1 MKSIEQLYNIARK
14 TYIFRL
20 SALIIIPYAALTFLF
35 VYFVLNDSSNALSSL
50 FRAFI
55 LSVTSAIF
63 TSYITIFTIFRKQ
76 RVLKYYNV
84 LHSKFPTVDKSL
96 LLLISFYLIQNRKV
110 YSLEKK
116 HYFNK
121 QLKQMGKSFGIK
133 YYEENDEDEA
143 QNILIFAKST
153 NFNVNN
159 D

>member
-14 TYIFRL
+14 TYVFRL
-20 SALIIIPYAALTFLF
+20 SVYTIIPYAAIMFLF

-55 LSVTSAIF
+55 LSVASAIF
-63 TSYITIFTIFRKQ
+63 TSYIIIFTIFRKQ
-76 RVLKYYNV
+76 RVLKYYNI
-84 LHSKFPTVDKSL
+84 LHSKFPNVDKSL
-96 LLLISFYLIQNRKV
+96 LLLISFYLIQHKKV
-110 YSLEKK
+110 YSLVKK

-133 YYEENDEDEA
+133 YYEEKDEDEV
-143 QNILIFAKST
+143 QNILIFAKNT
-153 NFNVNN
+153 NFNINN